1 MYIHVYSN
9 IIPIYIIYIYLHI
22 LTMSWNRPPPS
33 QGLRFIFTLR
43 LHREPT
49 NSQTLVSSVTMV
61 LTPAWTKRL
70 KHTLGTT
77 GERCWVLGVD
87 AGKSFLG
94 QGVIPPLTKNTYQHH
109 INTHQS
115 VEIDKWN
122 KQHPKTCV
130 TKLMEEAAFAFSRL
144 TFLTLTT
151 DGLRK
156 KALEK
161 GWWLFLGSMFQSV
174 NRFTLSCTAYKAL
187 SFPNKL
193 LIVTHVFLSDQFLLF
208 LNVTH

>member
-1 MYIHVYSN
+1 MYIAILYLY
-9 IIPIYIIYIYLHI
+9 IYNIYLHI

-94 QGVIPPLTKNTYQHH
+94 QGVIPPPHKKYISTSYQHPPKRGDR
-109 INTHQS
+109 Q
-115 VEIDKWN
+115 VEETTSKNMRN
-122 KQHPKTCV
+122 K
-130 TKLMEEAAFAFSRL
+130 
-144 TFLTLTT
+144 T
-151 DGLRK
+151 DGRSCFRFFTTHIRDFDYGWV
-156 KALEK
+156 LEE
-161 GWWLFLGSMFQSV
+161 G
-174 NRFTLSCTAYKAL
+174 T
-187 SFPNKL
+187 
-193 LIVTHVFLSDQFLLF
+193 
-208 LNVTH
+208 